1 MNCITCD
8 LYLNKGVTQKKKK
21 YYLPK
26 GQGGENG
33 VEGNVSHQLSCGKR
47 ESGGW
52 FGKVK
57 GLAGGG
63 RGDGGPSFLRK
74 RLRRSSGPGGGG
86 EVGPAPRM
94 ARRQCTEPLRDAP
107 DPLQPATA
115 REGQEESSPGCPS
128 RGARCGTESQPFHF
142 LHLSGHEPSL
152 GLRQE
157 DRRAP

>member
-1 MNCITCD
+1 MTYISIKV
-8 LYLNKGVTQKKKK
+8 LPKKKKKK

-33 VEGNVSHQLSCGKR
+33 VEANVSHQLGCGKR

-128 RGARCGTESQPFHF
+128 LGARCGTESQPFHF
-142 LHLSGHEPSL
+142 LHPSGREPSL